1 MTNRLCIAQRA
12 VSLTIALSISACVP
26 SVSYTSSP
34 PDSVSAHRAL
44 VAERSLTHG
53 QARHSRQRDP
63 DFTELSFCSS
73 EGTRVVIQS
82 VRITDAGVCGREVG
96 LSETAPSAEQRPE
109 QCWDFED
116 ISTIGQPRDTTVVG
130 YYPVR
135 GYLRCPAGN

>member
-1 MTNRLCIAQRA
+1 MHR
-12 VSLTIALSISACVP
+12 SA
-26 SVSYTSSP
+26 SSRFNYRTVDIGLRP
-34 PDSVSAHRAL
+34 L
-44 VAERSLTHG
+44 G
-53 QARHSRQRDP
+53 
-63 DFTELSFCSS
+63 SS